1 MEKKEKIT
9 SHLKH
14 LVEKIYFP
22 YFGEV
27 AMQDCLK
34 KTYLFLTQPRPEKNY
49 ICSRFE
55 YI

>member
-34 KTYLFLTQPRPEKNY
+34 KQIFISNTAEA
-49 ICSRFE
+49 
-55 YI
+55 

>member
-14 LVEKIYFP
+14 LAKKIYFP

-27 AMQDCLK
+27 ATQNCLK
-34 KTYLFLTQPRPEKNY
+34 KHIFISNTAEA
-49 ICSRFE
+49 
-55 YI
+55 

>member
-14 LVEKIYFP
+14 LVAKIYFP

-34 KTYLFLTQPRPEKNY
+34 KNIFISNTAEA
-49 ICSRFE
+49 
-55 YI
+55 